1 MDKLTVYAVPLGRVF
16 MAFLFIMAGISKAT
30 NPEGTIGYISSAG
43 LPLPELGYAIALA
56 AELGGGL
63 LILVGYQT
71 RLVAFGM
78 ALFTIATAVFFHNN
92 FADQTQMIS
101 FMKNFA
107 IAGGFLVLGAHGA
120 GALSIDNR
128 KG

>member
-16 MAFLFIMAGISKAT
+16 MAFLFIMAGIGKAG

-107 IAGGFLVLGAHGA
+107 IAGGFLVLAAHGA

>member
-1 MDKLTVYAVPLGRVF
+1 MDKITTYAVPLGRLF
-16 MAFLFIMAGISKAT
+16 LAFLFIAAGAGKVT
-30 NPEGTIGYISSAG
+30 NPAGTIGYISSVG

-71 RLVAFGM
+71 RLVALGM

-92 FADQTQMIS
+92 FADQVQQIM

-107 IAGGFLVLGAHGA
+107 IAGGFLVLSAHGA
-120 GALSIDNR
+120 GALSIDAR
-128 KG
+128 RG

>member
-1 MDKLTVYAVPLGRVF
+1 MDKLTIYAVPLGRVF
-16 MAFLFIMAGISKAT
+16 MAFLFIMAGIGKAG

-56 AELGGGL
+56 AEIGGGL

-92 FADQTQMIS
+92 FADQMQMTM

-107 IAGGFLVLGAHGA
+107 IAGGFLVLAAHGA

>member
-1 MDKLTVYAVPLGRVF
+1 MDKITTYAVPLGRLF
-16 MAFLFIMAGISKAT
+16 LAFLFIAAGAGKVT
-30 NPEGTIGYISSAG
+30 NPAGTIGYISSVG

-71 RLVAFGM
+71 RLVALGM

-92 FADQTQMIS
+92 FADQVQQIM

-107 IAGGFLVLGAHGA
+107 IAGGFLVLSAHGA
-120 GALSIDNR
+120 GALSIDAR
-128 KG
+128 RA

>member
-1 MDKLTVYAVPLGRVF
+1 MDKLTVYATPLGRLF
-16 MAFLFIMAGISKAT
+16 LAFLFIMAGISKAG

-63 LILVGYQT
+63 LILVGYKT
-71 RLVAFGM
+71 RIIAPLM

-92 FADQTQMIS
+92 FADQVQQIM